1 MERISQPL
9 DLAGRSLLGLTFM
22 YWGARKL
29 VDVLGIGAENFGGW
43 TTYMESNGVPGI
55 LLPLVIATEL
65 GGGLLLLLGYKT
77 RWIAIAL
84 AGFCVLANWFF
95 HMKFDAPPPI
105 GNFIWVVFIKNLAVA
120 GGLLAIAGRGPGLW
134 SLDRRLSARRE
145 AHVEAAA

>member
-1 MERISQPL
+1 MERFSQPL
-9 DLAGRSLLGLTFM
+9 DLAGRALLGITFI

-29 VDVLGIGAENFGGW
+29 VDVLGLGAENFGGW
-43 TTYMESNGVPGI
+43 TTYMENAGVAGE

-77 RWIAIAL
+77 RLVAIAL

-105 GNFIWVVFIKNLAVA
+105 GSFVWVVFIKNFAVA
-120 GGLLAIAGRGPGLW
+120 GGLLAIAGRGPGPW
-134 SLDRRLSARRE
+134 SLDRRLSARKE
-145 AHVEAAA
+145 ARAEAAA